1 VSSGYLGDGHHGRGV
16 AFFVLDCECD
26 RGAVG
31 LGVGGGMAVCWVYR
45 LKSLKYI
52 STNPTTED
60 DRVLL
65 LPQVVS
71 EVCDSVFAVADK
83 LLLGLLSIIFLPIDI
98 RQNRG
103 NLAICQLDQL
113 PSTLPS

>member
-1 VSSGYLGDGHHGRGV
+1 VSSGYLGDGHHRGGI
-16 AFFVLDCECD
+16 AFFVLNCECD
-26 RGAVG
+26 RGVVG

-52 STNPTTED
+52 STNPITED
-60 DRVLL
+60 NRVLL

-83 LLLGLLSIIFLPIDI
+83 LLLGLLSIILLPIDI
-98 RQNRG
+98 RQNG
-103 NLAICQLDQL
+103 GDLTICQFD
-113 PSTLPS
+113 

>member
-1 VSSGYLGDGHHGRGV
+1 
-16 AFFVLDCECD
+16 
-26 RGAVG
+26 
-31 LGVGGGMAVCWVYR
+31 VGGGMAVCWVYR

-52 STNPTTED
+52 STNPITED

-71 EVCDSVFAVADK
+71 EVCDSVFAISDK
-83 LLLGLLSIIFLPIDI
+83 LLLGLLSIIFLPIDV
-98 RQNRG
+98 RQDRG
-103 NLAICQLDQL
+103 NLTICQFDQL